1 MHGRAL
7 LAAAAAA
14 LLASAVTLTLLP
26 SAAAQPWVGPWP
38 TCDDTTGN
46 YSAGSAY
53 AKNIKQLILSLQA
66 NASNTPALFATGSA
80 GAGADAVYGLILC
93 RGDLSPTDCFDCGTN
108 AGQDVYRVCN
118 GTRDAALVYNQCY
131 VRLAPT
137 DFLATTNNTG
147 MRDLINGNSV
157 PAGVNVTAY
166 DGAITRLLN
175 ATARYAVDSSAPSL
189 SPRKYFATGQMA
201 GVDPRFPTGI
211 WSMAQCAGDI
221 SPVQCR
227 SCLDDLLAQWWHKF
241 DSKEIG
247 ARLDG
252 SRCNLRF
259 ETGNFYTGSPMVKLQ
274 MNGEEAAPAPVP
286 STDVLPGTTGG
297 KKNSVGKLL
306 GIILPIVFVAAIA
319 AIALCIWI
327 VRKKRTYQGTNL
339 PQTDTTYMAEDIES
353 IKSILLSLPSLQAAT
368 NNFDE
373 SNKLGEG
380 GFGTVYKGN
389 LSGQEVAVKRLPRGS
404 DQRLEELKNE
414 LGLMAKL
421 HHRNLVR
428 LEGFCLEEGERL
440 LVYEYM
446 PNKSLD
452 NILFDH
458 EKKRQLDWRKRFNI
472 IEGVARGLQY
482 LHEDSQKKIVHRDLK
497 ASNILLDSNMNPKIG
512 DFGLARLFLQDQTRG
527 ITNHIVGT
535 FGYMSPEYVMR
546 GQYSIKSD
554 VFSFGILVIE
564 IVTGQKNNGHY
575 FDEQNEDVVSI
586 VWKHWSEGTLA
597 EIIDDS
603 LGRNYSETE
612 VLKCVNIG
620 LWCLQQ
626 NPMDRP
632 TMSDVM
638 VMLNDDDTSS
648 LPAAAKPT
656 FFLDASSGYSY
667 TSGTISHPSAR

>member
-319 AIALCIWI
+319 VIALCIWI